1 MSLNMDDMLW
11 HDFEFGKAA
20 LKKLGEVP
28 ENFRLFRAGW
38 VGEFPNCHGMQVTG
52 AEFQR
57 MKRKT
62 TLGKKIKGTER
73 SVYVS
78 KAEIEAE
85 K

>member
-1 MSLNMDDMLW
+1 MSLDMDDRYW
-11 HDFEFGKAA
+11 DTTGFGKAA

-28 ENFRLFRAGW
+28 ENFRLYYAGW

-62 TLGKKIKGTER
+62 THGTKIKGTER

-78 KAEIEAE
+78 KAEIKENE
-85 K
+85 